1 MTNTAKSAL
10 RFALFVGVINL
21 LADFTYEGGRSI
33 AGPFLG
39 SLGASATAIGVTAG
53 LGELIGYGLRSLS
66 GIFADRSQK
75 YWPMA
80 IIGYAINQFAIP
92 LLALVTTWPLGASCI
107 VAERTG
113 RAIRKPAMDAM
124 LSHAGKSIGSGWV
137 FGLNEALDQT
147 GATFGPLLVAT
158 IIYFGHSYRAAFAI
172 FVIPALLCLALVLL
186 AQRHYP
192 HPHDLETSAAGST
205 AGLTSPFW
213 IYLIAGALL
222 GTGLADFALIGFHF
236 QQANVIAPNIIPV
249 YYAVAMG
256 SGALSGLLFGHLFDR
271 FGPTIVV
278 ISALLSAAFA
288 PFVFLG
294 NASAALFGMILWGI
308 GIGIEGSLL
317 KALVTEI
324 VAARK
329 RGTAFGL
336 YDTGYGIAWFLG
348 SAIMGVLY
356 DRSLTALVIFSV
368 VSQLLA
374 VPTLFVARNR
384 QYPKTLS

>member
-1 MTNTAKSAL
+1 ML
-10 RFALFVGVINL
+10 LIGFINL

-39 SLGASATAIGVTAG
+39 SLGASATAIGFIAG
-53 LGELIGYGLRSLS
+53 FGELVGYALRSLS

-75 YWPMA
+75 YWPLA
-80 IIGYAINQFAIP
+80 VIGYAINQFAIP
-92 LLALVTTWPLGASCI
+92 ALALVTTWPLGASCI

-147 GATFGPLLVAT
+147 GATLGPLLVAA
-158 IIYFGHSYRAAFAI
+158 ILYFGHSYRTAFAV
-172 FVIPALLCLALVLL
+172 FVVPAFLCLALVLI
-186 AQRHYP
+186 AQRTHP
-192 HPHDLETSAAGST
+192 NPHDLEQEHRESTSA
-205 AGLTSPFW
+205 LTSPFW
-213 IYLIAGALL
+213 IYLVAGAML
-222 GTGLADFALIGFHF
+222 GAGLADFALIGFHF
-236 QQANVIAPNIIPV
+236 QKANVIAPNLIPI

-256 SGALSGLLFGHLFDR
+256 SGALSGLLFGRLFDK
-271 FGPTIVV
+271 FGRAIVV
-278 ISALLSAAFA
+278 LAAILAAAFA

-294 NASAALFGMILWGI
+294 NATAALFGMILWGI

-336 YDTGYGIAWFLG
+336 YDTAYGIAWFLG
-348 SAIMGVLY
+348 SAIMGYLY
-356 DRSLTALVIFSV
+356 DRSLFALVIFSV

-374 VPTLFVARNR
+374 VPTLLSARLR
-384 QYPKTLS
+384 R